1 MENKIIFPDDNS
13 GDAFTDLL
21 FNALLGF
28 AFMFFISFALI
39 QKPVDEGNI
48 ESKAEF
54 IISVEW
60 EDYHPDDVDLI
71 VEDPQ
76 GNIVYF
82 QNKEDGL
89 MHLDRDDRGTLAD
102 RLIIDGVNVEYPANQ
117 EIITI
122 RGIMAGEYIVNLL
135 HYKANFV
142 VPLKTKV
149 KIEKINPRLEIV
161 YFGDHFLT
169 KTGDELT
176 AVRFF
181 LDEKGNVQ
189 DLNFIE
195 KLLITKNGILKQ

>member
-1 MENKIIFPDDNS
+1 LENKIIFPDDNS

-71 VEDPQ
+71 VEDPL

-102 RLIIDGVNVEYPANQ
+102 RLIIDGVNVENPANQ

-149 KIEKINPRLEIV
+149 KIEKINPRVEIV

-189 DLNFIE
+189 DLNFVE

>member
-102 RLIIDGVNVEYPANQ
+102 RLIIDGVNVENPANQ

-142 VPLKTKV
+142 FPLKTKV
-149 KIEKINPRLEIV
+149 NIEKINPRLEIV

>member
-1 MENKIIFPDDNS
+1 MKDKIIFIEDNS

-39 QKPVDEGNI
+39 QKPLEDANI
-48 ESKAEF
+48 QSKAEF

-60 EDYHPDDVDLI
+60 EDYHPDDVDLV
-71 VEDPQ
+71 VEDPK
-76 GNIVYF
+76 GNIVFF
-82 QNKEDGL
+82 QNTSDGL

-102 RLIIDGVNVEYPANQ
+102 RLTIDGINIENPANQ

-122 RGIMAGEYIVNLL
+122 RGFMAGEYVVNLL

-149 KIEKINPRLEIV
+149 KIEKINPQVETI
-161 YFGDHFLT
+161 YFGNHFLT
-169 KTGDELT
+169 ETGHELT

-181 LDEKGNVQ
+181 LDENGSVK
-189 DLNFIE
+189 DLNFIQ
-195 KLLITKNGILKQ
+195 KSLIGGILKQ

>member
-71 VEDPQ
+71 VEDPL

-102 RLIIDGVNVEYPANQ
+102 RLIIDGVNVENPANQ

-149 KIEKINPRLEIV
+149 KIEKINPRVEIV

-189 DLNFIE
+189 DLNFVE

>member
-71 VEDPQ
+71 AEDPQ

-102 RLIIDGVNVEYPANQ
+102 RLIIDGVNVENPANQ

>member
-1 MENKIIFPDDNS
+1 MKDKVIFNDDSS

-39 QKPVDEGNI
+39 QKPLEDGNI

-60 EDYHPDDVDLI
+60 DDYHPDDVDLI
-71 VEDPQ
+71 VEDPK
-76 GNIVYF
+76 GNVVYF

-102 RLIIDGVNVEYPANQ
+102 RITIDGKNIENPSNQ
-117 EIITI
+117 EIVTI
-122 RGIMAGEYIVNLL
+122 RGIMGGEYVINLL

-149 KIEKINPRLEIV
+149 KIEKINPRVQTV

-169 KTGDELT
+169 KTGHELT
-176 AVRFF
+176 AVRLF
-181 LDEKGNVQ
+181 LDDKGNVE
-189 DLNFIE
+189 DLSFIE

>member
-102 RLIIDGVNVEYPANQ
+102 RLIIDGVNVENPANQ
-117 EIITI
+117 EIITL